1 MPPLGFFFTPCADR
15 SRRGRRE
22 KGKQGQTY
30 RKNTKSDSG
39 FKKENMKVQGLKEG
53 EQI

>member
-1 MPPLGFFFTPCADR
+1 VFHASSRFFFTPRADR
-15 SRRGRRE
+15 RRRRR
-22 KGKQGQTY
+22 KGKKGQTY

-39 FKKENMKVQGLKEG
+39 FKKENMKVQELKEG